1 MKTLAFAIIM
11 ACHDSLEDIPSKVCQ
26 CYMYLSL
33 EVSVNVCKK
42 HICSY
47 IDSEV
52 QSNTIHSVHK
62 PFDQQNAKWKV
73 SKGDWIPELFS
84 QNLEIFSYI

>member
-33 EVSVNVCKK
+33 EVSVNVCK
-42 HICSY
+42 
-47 IDSEV
+47 
-52 QSNTIHSVHK
+52 NTFAPI
-62 PFDQQNAKWKV
+62 
-73 SKGDWIPELFS
+73 
-84 QNLEIFSYI
+84 